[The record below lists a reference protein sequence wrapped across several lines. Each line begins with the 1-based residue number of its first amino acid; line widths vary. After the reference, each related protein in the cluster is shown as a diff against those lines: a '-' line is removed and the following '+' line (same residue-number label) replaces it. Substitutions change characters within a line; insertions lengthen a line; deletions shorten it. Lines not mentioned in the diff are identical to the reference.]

1 MKKNSTPNSA
11 FSLVE
16 LSIVI
21 LIIGVLVA
29 GILQGRN
36 IAAKA
41 KLSAA
46 QMQTTQS
53 PVPEIENLI
62 AWWETT
68 SERSFSAAE
77 AVNNSTVSSWNDI
90 NPKSLVAINM
100 TQSNSSYKPIYKTN
114 VMNGLPML
122 EFKSGANYFNITDG
136 TVPHGDKNYTVF
148 IVAKFGSCS
157 STCNILASGAAS
169 SSDLNSF
176 QYTTSSV
183 KNNWNASSLTAT
195 AQVTSLHIYDFIYS
209 NASGRKIFIDGT
221 QTASDSSSGRTST
234 NTSNYL
240 GSTSPATGIDG
251 YIGEVIIFERSLKNE
266 ERKTVEKYLS
276 RKWGVSVI

>member
-29 GILQGRN
+29 GILQGRS

-46 QMQTTQS
+46 QMQTAQS
-53 PVPEIENLI
+53 PVLEIENLI

-68 SERSFSAAE
+68 SERSFSSAE
-77 AVNNSTVSSWNDI
+77 AVNNAAVSSWHDI
-90 NPKSLVAINM
+90 NSKSLVAINM

-122 EFKSGANYFNITDG
+122 QFSGGTNYFNIADG
-136 TVPHGDKNYTVF
+136 TVPYGDKNYTVF
-148 IVAKFGSCS
+148 IVAKLGNCS
-157 STCNILASGAAS
+157 STCNILASGTAS
-169 SSDLNSF
+169 SSNLDSF

-183 KNNWNASSLTAT
+183 KNNWNASALSAT
-195 AQVTSLHIYDFIYS
+195 AQVSSPHIYDFIYS

-251 YIGEVIIFERSLKNE
+251 YIGEVIIFDRNLKNE